1 MGILSQL
8 LARVRPTKFGQ
19 MFILHPLLLRRLVL
33 VAWLI
38 LWITTAPL
46 FHIHIP
52 DNTTWLSPLQGSAHT
67 VFTPDLPGEFSPPS
81 HEDRKGH
88 VGHLSQRTVN
98 APELGIALFK
108 NDRKDPKA
116 KRLSSLWATSHA
128 PNTLLSCWPFEWSE
142 SFPQS
147 LLSPTLPSSRA
158 PPRVVYT

>member
-1 MGILSQL
+1 MP
-8 LARVRPTKFGQ
+8 R
-19 MFILHPLLLRRLVL
+19 LHSLLLRRLVL

-52 DNTTWLSPLQGSAHT
+52 DNAHWLSPLQGSAHT

-81 HEDRKGH
+81 HEDRQGH

-108 NDRKDPKA
+108 NDRKDQKI
-116 KRLSSLWATSHA
+116 KRLSSLWATAHA
-128 PNTLLSCWPFEWSE
+128 PDTLRSCGPVEWSE
-142 SFPQS
+142 SSPQF
-147 LLSPTLPSSRA
+147 LLSQTLPSSRA
-158 PPRVVYT
+158 PPRIYA